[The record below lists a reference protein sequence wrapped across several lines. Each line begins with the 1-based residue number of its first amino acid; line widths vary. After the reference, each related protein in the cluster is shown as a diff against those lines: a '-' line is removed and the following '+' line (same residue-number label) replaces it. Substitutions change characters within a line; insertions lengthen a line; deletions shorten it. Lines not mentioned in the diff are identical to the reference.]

1 MKNRKLL
8 VKGIICLMPL
18 FVAISFTPLFAQ
30 QAPKP
35 IVLKISSMAPRDM
48 PVMIGF
54 ETWGKEI
61 EKRTNGRVKCEFY
74 WSESLLKTADALKG
88 TGAGLADVCVDV
100 AAYHPSDTPFATVS
114 DLGYITN
121 QVDATARALT
131 SLYEE
136 SSLFRNQFERH
147 NVKVMFFVP
156 FPPVIMGSIK
166 PIQKMEDLKGK
177 KIRAIGWLNEVIAK
191 LGGTPVAI
199 SVAETYESLSRKVID
214 GYTGNI
220 LSALKGWKLDE
231 VAPYI
236 LDYGYGSYTNQII
249 CMNKDKWDSLPPD
262 IRKIIEEINAKGVD
276 IYAEVY
282 KKEEPRYVA
291 PLKEKCQFYSL
302 PSNEAAR
309 WKNLIVPGIWNS
321 WVDRN
326 KQYGPAQEFFNRYQ
340 ELVKKYEPLSTYVN
354 LFPK

>member
-1 MKNRKLL
+1 
-8 VKGIICLMPL
+8 
-18 FVAISFTPLFAQ
+18 
-30 QAPKP
+30 
-35 IVLKISSMAPRDM
+35 MAPRNM

-74 WSESLLKTADALKG
+74 WSESLLKTADAFKG

-100 AAYHPSDTPFATVS
+100 AAYHPSDTPFATIS

-131 SLYEE
+131 SLYDE
-136 SSLFRNQFERH
+136 SSLFKNQFERH

-156 FPPVIMGSIK
+156 FPPVIMGSSK
-166 PIQKMEDLKGK
+166 PIHKMEDLKGM

-220 LSALKGWKLDE
+220 LSALTGWKLDE

-249 CMNKDKWDSLPPD
+249 CMNKDRWEGLPPD
-262 IRKIIEEINAKGVD
+262 IRKIIEEVNAKGVD
-276 IYAEVY
+276 IYAEVFGN
-282 KKEEPRYVA
+282 EEPRFVA
-291 PLKEKCQFYSL
+291 PLKEKCKFYSL
-302 PSNEAAR
+302 PSSEAAR
-309 WKNLIVPGIWNS
+309 WKDLVVPGIWNS
-321 WVDRN
+321 WVERN
-326 KQYGPAQEFFNRYQ
+326 KPYGPSQEFFNRYV
-340 ELVKKYEPLSTYVN
+340 ELVKKYEPLSKYVN